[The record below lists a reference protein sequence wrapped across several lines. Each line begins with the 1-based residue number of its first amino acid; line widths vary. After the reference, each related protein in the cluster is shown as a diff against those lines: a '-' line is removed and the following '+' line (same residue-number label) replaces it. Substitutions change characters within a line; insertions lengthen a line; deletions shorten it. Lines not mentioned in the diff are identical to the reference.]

1 MPLMMLAMIPYMISI
16 FADVNSLP
24 AAVKI
29 LVYAIPF
36 THTFSAMSN
45 LMFGHDIIFFAGL
58 IYQIAVLAVCM
69 FFSLR
74 LFNSDKI
81 LTISLKFGKKDKT
94 TSSDT

>member
-1 MPLMMLAMIPYMISI
+1 
-16 FADVNSLP
+16 
-24 AAVKI
+24 
-29 LVYAIPF
+29 
-36 THTFSAMSN
+36 MSN

-58 IYQIAVLAVCM
+58 AYQIIVLTVCM